1 MLMVT
6 DDAATVIRGLIEMS
20 PNPVDAGLRIASR
33 PQAAKGEPAM
43 ELTISDEPAGDDVI
57 VEVDDT
63 ARIYLD
69 PVMAPFFETKVLH
82 AEENDGQ
89 VRFLIADQIGPET
102 SQNGS
107 GPGE

>member
-20 PNPVDAGLRIASR
+20 PNPMDAGLRIASR
-33 PQAAKGEPAM
+33 PGEPPM
-43 ELTISDEPAGDDVI
+43 ELTISDEPAGGDVI

-69 PVMAPFFETKVLH
+69 PVMAPVFETKVLH

-89 VRFLIADQIGPET
+89 VRFLIADQIGAEPS

-107 GPGE
+107 EPAE